1 MPDSMRMSAVPVV
14 EDRCAAARNMPA
26 APFSPAPGLLE
37 CGHVK
42 VPPSQAKEKEK
53 TRPTFARTGLRQ
65 GFSTLQS
72 NIQQGTP
79 NIHRIPWRFR
89 VDCWALMSFSHSTPI
104 PITAAARSGARHALR
119 GCGKR
124 VASLPK
130 IDFRVQMKR
139 LSGIMPGFKTNSGA
153 HLARLGV
160 WRKRNKGHAREVS
173 VSGN

>member
-1 MPDSMRMSAVPVV
+1 MSAVCLPLILERAIEYPISKF
-14 EDRCAAARNMPA
+14 EDEGIGYRGEERGGRSFEFWVLSFELGEGKIAIEI
-26 APFSPAPGLLE
+26 GI
-37 CGHVK
+37 GVG
-42 VPPSQAKEKEK
+42 VGIGVW
-53 TRPTFARTGLRQ
+53 TR
-65 GFSTLQS
+65 GFIGFLGYW
-72 NIQQGTP
+72 I
-79 NIHRIPWRFR
+79 FR
-89 VDCWALMSFSHSTPI
+89 VGCWALMSFTHSTPI